1 MGRRRYAE
9 YVNVPPTIGMVVS
22 SGKATLAD
30 LGTVLSIEDLHDLME
45 IITVDNHNMEV
56 MRKIAEEE
64 FRNL

>member
-1 MGRRRYAE
+1 M
-9 YVNVPPTIGMVVS
+9 NVPPTIGMVVS